1 MALTRGLRSHFP
13 YRRLHLAAM
22 LITTG
27 ALLAACGASSST
39 ATSPT
44 PNRGPVDVLYAGSL
58 VNLMEKSV
66 GPQFGKVTGYQ
77 FVGFGAG
84 SSVLASDI
92 KGKVRQGDVFIS
104 ASPAVNATL
113 QGSANG
119 DWVAWYATFATSKL
133 VIGYNPRSNFASQ
146 LQSQPWYQVITQT
159 GFRIGRTDPVLDPK
173 GKLTVTALT
182 QAATMFNKPA
192 LTAITKDTNTVFP
205 EEALVGRLQA
215 GQLDAGFFYT
225 IEATQAKIQTIP
237 IDPISL
243 NATYT
248 ITILNQAPHQA
259 GALAFVRYLLGSG
272 GQSFLASHGLT
283 LVNPPTVSGSG
294 VPSSLTSVIPAA
306 S

>member
-1 MALTRGLRSHFP
+1 LP
-13 YRRLHLAAM
+13 YRRLQLAAV
-22 LITTG
+22 LIAG
-27 ALLAACGASSST
+27 AGLMAACGPSAST
-39 ATSPT
+39 ASSPT

-66 GPQFGKVTGYQ
+66 GPQFSKVTGYE

-92 KGKVRQGDVFIS
+92 KGKVRQGDVFMS

-119 DWVAWYATFATSKL
+119 DWVLWYATFAKSKL
-133 VIGYNPRSNFASQ
+133 VIGYNPSSSFAAQ
-146 LQSQPWYQVITQT
+146 LQSQPWYQVITQP

-215 GQLDAGFFYT
+215 GQLDAGLFYT
-225 IEATQAKIQTIP
+225 IEASEAKIQTIP

-259 GALAFVRYLLGSG
+259 GAVAFVNYLLGSG

-294 VPSSLTSVIPAA
+294 VPSPLSSVIP
-306 S
+306 STS

>member
-1 MALTRGLRSHFP
+1 MGLTRGLRTLLP
-13 YRRLHLAAM
+13 RRRLHLVA
-22 LITTG
+22 IVTTAG
-27 ALLAACGASSST
+27 AVMAACGSSGST

-44 PNRGPVDVLYAGSL
+44 PNRGPVDVFYAGSL

-66 GPQFGKVTGYQ
+66 GPRFSNVTGYQ
-77 FVGFGAG
+77 FLGFGAG

-104 ASPAVNATL
+104 ASPPVNATL

-119 DWVAWYATFATSKL
+119 DWVSWYATFARSKL
-133 VIGYNPRSNFASQ
+133 VIGYNPSSSFASQ
-146 LQSQPWYQVITQT
+146 LQSQPWYQVIPQP

-182 QAATMFNKPA
+182 LAATMLNKPA
-192 LTAITKDTNTVFP
+192 LTAIARDTNTVFP

-225 IEATQAKIQTIP
+225 IEATEARIQTIP

-248 ITILNQAPHQA
+248 IAILNRAPHQA
-259 GALAFVRYLLGSG
+259 GALAFVNYLLGSG
-272 GQSFLASHGLT
+272 GQSFLASHGLA

-294 VPSSLTSVIPAA
+294 VPSPLSSVIP
-306 S
+306 STS